1 MNQFAQLR
9 HQIYLDHAPD
19 DPEGYRCLAA
29 ALSQSSE
36 PLEPV
41 LESMARLHASVQ
53 ASDES
58 DGHDADWLASMIR
71 SQLGRSP
78 YIDRYLAD
86 ALCQRDEFA
95 ATLRQCATQ
104 VELTGA
110 VAAVAVGAQLR
121 PFDAAWVADQLR
133 QHRDPDILIDV
144 LSYASAAGLVELE
157 AEIAALSAAEQPWGV
172 RAEALSV
179 LHELSEESTPE
190 VAADPESP
198 RPQLAQAV
206 FYGDPSRM
214 GKGGSGGLGTLVRE
228 LGVGLAQHAIPVL
241 TLVGYDSKTCRYP
254 LQVEQRLD
262 SNHEVRRVPI
272 YLPSHNPAGF
282 LRAEHRIVRATERA
296 LHGEHHRVVHVRFLD
311 NASRAVA
318 KVASSRRWPLVTTLT
333 PDPHRNLCTPEG
345 HINPCSAEAAREVF
359 NRILIGDQLLHWS
372 RGLAAIGR
380 NAFAHELIHYFP
392 QLENTCGKVLA
403 AIDEG
408 VATTLP
414 PVALDPAAL
423 LCNPQLDLALT
434 PQQLATPLI
443 VSVGRLH
450 PIKGQVN
457 LVRAWAHSP
466 LWQRYNLVIIGGDLD
481 TPSGEERAIID
492 AIRAEWRAELQGR
505 LCHLPAQDNT
515 TVRAILAWSGQRQPT
530 GGADV
535 YVCASLKEEFGLSI
549 LEAMV
554 AGLPVCAPL
563 RGGPKTYLR
572 HGVNGFLIDTRDA
585 QVLRKELCA
594 LLTRERTDCSALR
607 ALKHKARQTVEQQY
621 SLTAMAAEYA
631 EFYRRVAA
639 QPYEVSS

>member
-9 HQIYLDHAPD
+9 HQIYLNHAPD

-29 ALSQSSE
+29 ALSRSTE
-36 PLEPV
+36 PLDPV
-41 LESMARLHASVQ
+41 LEGMARLHASAQ
-53 ASDES
+53 ASSEC
-58 DGHDADWLASMIR
+58 DGHDADWLASMTL

-86 ALCQRDEFA
+86 ALYQRDEFA

-104 VELTGA
+104 TELTGA
-110 VAAVAVGAQLR
+110 VAALAVGAQLR

-133 QHRDPDILIDV
+133 QHRDPDILMDV
-144 LSYASAAGLVELE
+144 LGYASAAGLVELE
-157 AEIAALSAAEQPWGV
+157 AEIEALLGTAPPWGV
-172 RAEALSV
+172 QTEALTV
-179 LHELSEESTPE
+179 LHELRGESMTEAGSTP
-190 VAADPESP
+190 AS
-198 RPQLAQAV
+198 RLQLAQAV

-228 LGVGLAQHAIPVL
+228 LGAGLAQHALPVL
-241 TLVGYDSKTCRYP
+241 TLVGYDSKTCGYP
-254 LQVEQRLD
+254 LQVEQRLNP
-262 SNHEVRRVPI
+262 NHQVRRLPI

-318 KVASSRRWPLVTTLT
+318 KVASGRRWPLVTTLT
-333 PDPHRNLCTPEG
+333 PDPHRTLCTPEG
-345 HINPCSAEAAREVF
+345 HIRPHCTETAREVF

-372 RGLAAIGR
+372 RGIAAIGR
-380 NAFAHELIHYFP
+380 NAFANELIDYFP

-408 VATTLP
+408 VATTP
-414 PVALDPAAL
+414 PSVALDPVAL
-423 LCNPQLDLALT
+423 LCNPRLDLALT
-434 PQQLATPLI
+434 AQQLATPLI
-443 VSVGRLH
+443 LSVGRLH

-481 TPSGEERAIID
+481 TPSVEEGAIID
-492 AIRAEWRAELQGR
+492 AIRAEWRPELQGR

-515 TVRAILAWSGQRQPT
+515 TVRAVLAWSGQRQPSA
-530 GGADV
+530 GADI

-549 LEAMV
+549 LEAMA

-594 LLTRERTDCSALR
+594 LLNDQRLAETALR
-607 ALKHKARQTVEQQY
+607 KLKQNARHTVERHY

-631 EFYRRVAA
+631 DFYRRVN
-639 QPYEVSS
+639 ERSS